1 MHRMR
6 QFKAEM
12 FKALAHPTRLGIL
25 EHLQDGELTVSEL
38 QARLEIEAAAVSQ
51 QLAVLRAQHLVAG
64 RKEGT
69 SVYYRAVDPQIFAI
83 LALAREIF
91 ANHMNDLRAVAD
103 EAQLGVPPPVGA
115 LQRDGLVAATI
126 DPIADPT
133 VDPREA

>member
-1 MHRMR
+1 MQRMR
-6 QFKAEM
+6 QFKADM

-25 EHLQDGELTVSEL
+25 EHLRDGELTVSEL
-38 QARLEIEAAAVSQ
+38 QARLEIEATAVSQ

-91 ANHMNDLRAVAD
+91 ANHMNDLQAVAD
-103 EAQLGVPPPVGA
+103 EDRPPAPPAGEPHRQEILA
-115 LQRDGLVAATI
+115 NGDAET
-126 DPIADPT
+126 
-133 VDPREA
+133 REAR